1 MLYSS
6 LLVHLVVTLMLCCQL
21 YAMEINEDGEYTPL
35 IAHSFPVW
43 VIKMPCSYALH
54 FMLYPEVAN
63 GMAIMKFTNN

>member
-1 MLYSS
+1 MLG
-6 LLVHLVVTLMLCCQL
+6 CQL

-35 IAHSFPVW
+35 IAQSFPVW

>member
-1 MLYSS
+1 
-6 LLVHLVVTLMLCCQL
+6 
-21 YAMEINEDGEYTPL
+21 MEINEDGEYTPL